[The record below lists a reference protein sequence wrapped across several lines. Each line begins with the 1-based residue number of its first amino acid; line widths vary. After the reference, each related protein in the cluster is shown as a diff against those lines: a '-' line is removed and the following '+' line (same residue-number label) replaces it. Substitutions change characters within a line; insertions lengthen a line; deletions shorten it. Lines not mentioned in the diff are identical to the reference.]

1 MHALK
6 LSFVGCLRNWLSFL
20 VVYGTVW
27 LLIFMAGTLTFGL
40 AYFVI
45 GPAFMASVYF
55 SYKDI
60 FTD

>member
-1 MHALK
+1 MHSK

-20 VVYGTVW
+20 VVYGCITV
-27 LLIFMAGTLTFGL
+27 LLFVAGAFTLGL

-60 FTD
+60 YTD